1 MHNAPAF
8 GEDDLRVCLENGIV
22 AKVRMPWKLILV
34 SHRSPYCML
43 LVCCHSRQDAVPCP
57 VDDNGRFTSQVA
69 PYQGV
74 HVKQADP
81 QIIEEIAEL
90 GRLVANGRIVH
101 SVPFCWRS
109 DTPLIYKAVPS
120 WFVSVETLK
129 EKLLRNNE
137 QTYWVPS
144 FVKEK

>member
-1 MHNAPAF
+1 
-8 GEDDLRVCLENGIV
+8 
-22 AKVRMPWKLILV
+22 
-34 SHRSPYCML
+34 ML
-43 LVCCHSRQDAVPCP
+43 ATPQDAVPCP

-74 HVKQADP
+74 HVKMADP
-81 QIIEEIAEL
+81 QIIEEIAGL
-90 GRLVANGRIVH
+90 GRLVLNDRIVH